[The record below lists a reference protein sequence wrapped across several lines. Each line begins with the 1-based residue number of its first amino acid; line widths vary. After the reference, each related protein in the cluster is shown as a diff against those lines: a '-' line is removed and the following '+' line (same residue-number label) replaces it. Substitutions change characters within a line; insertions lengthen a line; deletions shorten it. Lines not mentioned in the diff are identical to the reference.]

1 MWTQEDLWWF
11 APQQHHK
18 KKEVVEESD
27 NFNIGG
33 SQGRE
38 DRVGQIMLYFLP
50 IMLFLCAQNSTDYA
64 LNCAQKLPIIL
75 KLCSLFLEGM
85 YVWTS
90 THHCNTHSL
99 NFKFKHTYHH
109 QSCSSKHMDPWTD
122 KCNCPVHHLLG
133 LCCCVPLWCISSYP
147 RSGQY
152 SVR

>member
-1 MWTQEDLWWF
+1 MCGLKRNCGGLLLNSII
-11 APQQHHK
+11 K

-75 KLCSLFLEGM
+75 KLCSLFLEGANL
-85 YVWTS
+85 YVQIITLL
-90 THHCNTHSL
+90 C
-99 NFKFKHTYHH
+99 Y
-109 QSCSSKHMDPWTD
+109 
-122 KCNCPVHHLLG
+122 VHHNFITNLKPG
-133 LCCCVPLWCISSYP
+133 LVAAIT
-147 RSGQY
+147 
-152 SVR
+152 